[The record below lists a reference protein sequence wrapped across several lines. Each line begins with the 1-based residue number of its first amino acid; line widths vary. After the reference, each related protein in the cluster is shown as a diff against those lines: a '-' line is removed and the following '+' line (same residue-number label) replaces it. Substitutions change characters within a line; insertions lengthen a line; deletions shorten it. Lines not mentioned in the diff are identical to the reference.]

1 MTTAAFIRKWLANPE
16 KHYDEHCRNEMLDDL
31 YSVIE
36 QAQTEQKLN
45 IHGVSG
51 KQPAYYLIRAAAVIH
66 AEQYEVNNE
75 NFDMMKY
82 SINDFIAGAQWAL
95 SQVAC
100 ADTKGGQSG

>member
-45 IHGVSG
+45 VHGIMQGQPSCPKCG
-51 KQPAYYLIRAAAVIH
+51 KIDWIYSPKDECVKCLTCWEAARSVANE
-66 AEQYEVNNE
+66 AE
-75 NFDMMKY
+75 DK
-82 SINDFIAGAQWAL
+82 
-95 SQVAC
+95 
-100 ADTKGGQSG
+100 TGGEDANPLFYRG